1 MTEVTYL
8 EGWAEMQPVEEKVD
22 AERTLPK
29 NFEVE
34 EFDDEQLE
42 YLKDY
47 LVEYRLESIIEFVKF
62 LLNDAPHTNSEKSKV
77 AYFQRIVCKLVLMRR
92 LLDYDLQD
100 MPWNE
105 VPKNF
110 GLSSHVFFDVK
121 DCVFKELC
129 KISPRINKVMQ
140 MRRKSRGA
148 ALR

>member
-22 AERTLPK
+22 AERILPR
-29 NFEVE
+29 NFDCSD
-34 EFDDEQLE
+34 FTDEQLN

-47 LVEYRLESIIEFVKF
+47 LVEYRLECIIEFIKF
-62 LLNDAPHTNSEKSKV
+62 LLNDSPNTNSEKSKV

-92 LLDYDLQD
+92 LLDWDLQD

-121 DCVFKELC
+121 DMVFRELS

-140 MRRKSRGA
+140 MRKKSRGA